1 MDDAVKVTQTR
12 HGESLDE
19 VRESF
24 KCWREGRGRGEHIP
38 RELWAAAVGIAR
50 EHGLPVAAR
59 ELQQLDSDRLKR
71 RQQAQGEADR
81 PLPESTSRSETQ
93 FVELTVAANRE
104 PGNRVRCECAI
115 ELENTRGTK
124 MRVELNGQGLASLA
138 GLCRAFWS
146 AA

>member
-1 MDDAVKVTQTR
+1 MDDTVKVTQAR
-12 HGESLDE
+12 HSESLEE
-19 VRESF
+19 VRERF
-24 KCWREGRGRGEHIP
+24 KCWRDGRGRGEHIP
-38 RELWAAAVGIAR
+38 RELWAAAVAIAR
-50 EHGLPVAAR
+50 EHGLPVAVR
-59 ELQQLDSDRLKR
+59 ELQVDGDRLKR

-81 PLPESTSRSETQ
+81 PLPASRRETQ

-104 PGNRVRCECAI
+104 PTDRVRCECVI

-138 GLCRAFWS
+138 GLCSAFWS

>member
-1 MDDAVKVTQTR
+1 MSTGCPSPCGNCKVDA
-12 HGESLDE
+12 
-19 VRESF
+19 
-24 KCWREGRGRGEHIP
+24 
-38 RELWAAAVGIAR
+38 
-50 EHGLPVAAR
+50 
-59 ELQQLDSDRLKR
+59 DRLKR

-81 PLPESTSRSETQ
+81 PLPASRRETQ

-104 PGNRVRCECAI
+104 PTDRVRCECVI

-138 GLCRAFWS
+138 GLCSAFWS